1 MELSY
6 MDSLKFKK

>member
-6 MDSLKFKK
+6 FFWT

>member
-6 MDSLKFKK
+6 